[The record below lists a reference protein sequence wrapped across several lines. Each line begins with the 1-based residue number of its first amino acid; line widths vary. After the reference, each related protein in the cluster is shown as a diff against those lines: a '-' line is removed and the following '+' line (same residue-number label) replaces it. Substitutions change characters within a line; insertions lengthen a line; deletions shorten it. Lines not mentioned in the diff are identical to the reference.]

1 MMSLPAGATL
11 RPVLHTPTTR
21 HADQAQGKTV
31 KSSNASPPP
40 DPQDRDR
47 GKPSKP
53 SLRRQLQIWYDKA
66 RWRFAAGGERISAD
80 ITTLPRPGRGQALR
94 DAHRTLS
101 QRMHSHPAIRRVMP
115 HLSCVERALAKHGSR
130 ALRKLPVPVLQRS
143 LVQLALL
150 QRDDEPPLEAADLRV
165 LRLRLMEAIALRSAA
180 GVRHNAGIDS
190 SHLTLPSGFTS
201 SSGSPSGYDG
211 ASSGGLG
218 SVSPHDDPSTDGPTA
233 SEFAAGDPSS
243 GGLTLDRDD
252 DPSPDYDYRPEPRR
266 ISRG

>member
-1 MMSLPAGATL
+1 M
-11 RPVLHTPTTR
+11 
-21 HADQAQGKTV
+21 
-31 KSSNASPPP
+31 KSSKASPPS
-40 DPQDRDR
+40 DTHHGDRDNP
-47 GKPSKP
+47 GKL
-53 SLRRQLQIWYDKA
+53 SLRRKLQVWYDKA
-66 RWRFAAGGERISAD
+66 RWRLAAGGERISAD

-180 GVRHNAGIDS
+180 GARHGAAADS

-201 SSGSPSGYDG
+201 SSGSPSGFDG

-218 SVSPHDDPSTDGPTA
+218 SVPPRDDPSTDGPTA
-233 SEFAAGDPSS
+233 SEFAAGEPSS
-243 GGLTLDRDD
+243 GGLTLDRDGDD
-252 DPSPDYDYRPEPRR
+252 DPAPDYDYRSVPRR
-266 ISRG
+266 FSRG